1 MIFQALALAGAY
13 IIEIAKM
20 GDERG
25 FFARSYCTDV
35 FLAHG
40 LEPVREQCDISYN
53 MRHGTVRG
61 MHYQEQP
68 HAEAKLVRCTRG
80 ALFDVIID
88 VRPESPT
95 YCKWVATSLTADNY
109 RMLYVPR
116 GCAHGFQTLEDHS
129 EVFYQVSHPYSPQH
143 ARGVRWDDPLFS
155 IQWPLPVTSISEKDR
170 SYADFL
176 K

>member
-1 MIFQALALAGAY
+1 
-13 IIEIAKM
+13 
-20 GDERG
+20 
-25 FFARSYCTDV
+25 
-35 FLAHG
+35 
-40 LEPVREQCDISYN
+40 
-53 MRHGTVRG
+53 

-95 YCKWVATSLTADNY
+95 YCKWVATSLTADNH

-129 EVFYQVSHPYSPQH
+129 EVFYQVSHPYSSQH
-143 ARGVRWDDPLFS
+143 ARGALERSAVLDPMAAAS
-155 IQWPLPVTSISEKDR
+155 
-170 SYADFL
+170 
-176 K
+176 

>member
-1 MIFQALALAGAY
+1 MIFQDLALAGAY
-13 IIEIAKM
+13 MIELERM

-25 FFARSYCTDV
+25 FFARSYCTET

-53 MRHGTVRG
+53 IRLGTVRG

-95 YCKWVATSLTADNY
+95 YCKWVATRLTADNY

-116 GCAHGFQTLEDHS
+116 GCAHGFQTLEDRS
-129 EVFYQVSHPYSPQH
+129 EVFYQMSDAYSPQH

-155 IQWPLPVTSISEKDR
+155 IKWPLPVTSISEKDR